1 MNTGNPKLRCATC
14 VFTILLGSTAAL
26 PAAEPDGRIRVACL
40 GDSITYGAR
49 VKRDT
54 QSYPAVMQKLL
65 GQDYEVRNF
74 GIGGATLLKTGR
86 PNVWQALGKAK
97 AFRPQ
102 VVVISL
108 GTNDTVGGRR
118 ANWAKIAAF
127 DGDCQTLIDELA
139 ALDTGPRILLCT
151 PTAMVLET
159 PGLSPAR
166 LANLKE
172 RKPRLQQLC
181 KQIRTVARANG
192 KKNVGLIELNRVLAG
207 RPKLV
212 TEKDGVHPSAAG
224 YRAVAEALAPH
235 VRRAWLRPGGDGYI
249 MFDTKRTAE
258 QIEASYGRIPPV
270 KHAPPADRW
279 KLLPRTLK
287 RLRQGPTLRVVML
300 GDSIINDTARSSW
313 PLLLSQKYPK
323 CGIRL
328 TTSVRGGTGCWHYKA
343 PGRVQAYVLDF
354 APDLVIIGGISQRG
368 DIDSIREVIRQIR
381 AACKADI
388 MLMTGPF
395 GSVDPN
401 DDKQWAKITRP
412 PKDSYRASLRAL
424 AAEQKTAFLDIQA
437 AWGRYI
443 RASGKETV
451 WFKRDAVHANDR
463 GEQIL
468 GHILARH
475 LAPPDGGPRQPSATG
490 QKSRPPE
497 KAQARR
503 LQRGQGV
510 PR

>member
-1 MNTGNPKLRCATC
+1 MNHMNTSNPRLRCAAYA
-14 VFTILLGSTAAL
+14 FAILLGVAAA

-54 QSYPAVMQKLL
+54 QSYPAVLQRLL
-65 GQDYEVRNF
+65 GDDYEVRNF

-86 PNVWQALGKAK
+86 PNVWQALDKAK
-97 AFRPQ
+97 TFRPQ

-108 GTNDTVGGRR
+108 GTNDTCGGRR

-127 DGDCQTLIDELA
+127 DRDCQTLIDELA
-139 ALDTGPRILLCT
+139 ALNTGPRILLCT

-159 PGLSPAR
+159 PGLSASR

-207 RPKLV
+207 KPKLV
-212 TEKDGVHPSAAG
+212 TEKDGVHPNVAG
-224 YRAVAEALAPH
+224 YRAIAEALAPH
-235 VRRAWLRPGGDGYI
+235 VRRAWLRPGGDGFI
-249 MFDTKRTAE
+249 MFGTKRTAE
-258 QIEASYGRIPPV
+258 QIKASYARIPPV
-270 KHAPPADRW
+270 KYDPPAERW
-279 KLLPRTLK
+279 KHLPRTLK
-287 RLRQGPTLRVVML
+287 HLREGPALRVVML

-313 PLLLSQKYPK
+313 PLLLAKQYPK
-323 CGIRL
+323 CRIRL
-328 TTSVRGGTGCWHYKA
+328 VTSVRGSTGCWHYKTPA
-343 PGRVQAYVLDF
+343 RMRAYVLDH

-381 AACKADI
+381 TACKADI
-388 MLMTGPF
+388 LLMTGPF
-395 GSVDPN
+395 GRVDPN
-401 DDKQWAKITRP
+401 DDTQWAAIARP
-412 PKDSYRASLRAL
+412 PKDAYSVKLQAL
-424 AAEQKTAFLDIQA
+424 AAEQKAAFLDIQA
-437 AWGRYI
+437 AWARYV

-451 WFKRDAVHANDR
+451 WFKRDVVHANDR

-468 GHILARH
+468 AHILARH
-475 LAPPDGGPRQPSATG
+475 LAPPDSP
-490 QKSRPPE
+490 
-497 KAQARR
+497 
-503 LQRGQGV
+503 
-510 PR
+510 